1 MDDKSKD
8 LENMNSDNGCV
19 GSGRRIL
26 KVTQTKGLITSER
39 GNARSSVV
47 GKEAITAT
55 SESVHIPP
63 QRLEDDEEYSTG
75 FTEEISKKDFSNSEN
90 LEGEGT
96 TQLNEFQ
103 SRLRLRMLEATGRA
117 GVPNLHMLRFSELS
131 VLFGV

>member
-96 TQLNEFQ
+96 TQVIKKSLVKENSAEVFFFQ
-103 SRLRLRMLEATGRA
+103 CCKY
-117 GVPNLHMLRFSELS
+117 FSS
-131 VLFGV
+131 T